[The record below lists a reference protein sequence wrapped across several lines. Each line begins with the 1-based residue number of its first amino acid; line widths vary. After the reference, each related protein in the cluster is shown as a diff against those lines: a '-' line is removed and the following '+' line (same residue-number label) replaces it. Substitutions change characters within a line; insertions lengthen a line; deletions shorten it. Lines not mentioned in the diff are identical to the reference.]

1 MVGKKLS
8 ILITL
13 ILTVSILGGCG
24 KSNLAS
30 SVSSNESSRLFKIG
44 ISQIVEHPALDSAR
58 EGFIDAL
65 KSKGFEDGKNIK
77 IDFQN
82 AQNDMPTA
90 QAIAQNFVSGKVDM
104 ILAIS
109 TPSAQAAYNT
119 TKDIPILITAVTDPV
134 EAGLVQSL
142 EKPGTNVTGTS
153 DDIPVERQF
162 ELLKKLLPQAKKV
175 GILYNTSEKNS
186 EIQLEKAK
194 KAAPDFGLEIISAG
208 ITNVNEIPQSL
219 DSLLSQVDAIYVPTD
234 NMVVSATPLITIQAF
249 KKNIPVIGSE
259 RGQVE
264 GGALATNGIDYYQL
278 GFQTGLMAV
287 DIINGAEPKSM
298 PITTLDKMQ
307 MVINRDAANKLNI
320 SIPAD
325 IAIEAETVTGGVN

>member
-8 ILITL
+8 ILMTI
-13 ILTVSILGGCG
+13 ILAVSILGGCV
-24 KSNLAS
+24 KSQGATSGS
-30 SVSSNESSRLFKIG
+30 SKESNKVIKIG

-58 EGFIDAL
+58 QGFMDAL

-82 AQNDMPTA
+82 AQNDIPTA
-90 QAIAQNFVSGKVDM
+90 QTIAQNFVSQKMDM
-104 ILAIS
+104 ILAIA

-134 EAGLVQSL
+134 SAGLVKSL
-142 EKPGTNVTGTS
+142 DKPGTNVTGTS
-153 DDIPVERQF
+153 DDLPIAKQF
-162 ELLKKLLPQAKKV
+162 ELLKKLIPDCKKV

-186 EIQLEKAK
+186 EIQVGNAK
-194 KAAPDFGLEIISAG
+194 KAAPDFGFEIISAG

-219 DSLLSQVDAIYVPTD
+219 DSLLSQVDALYVPTD
-234 NMVVSATPLITIQAF
+234 NMVVSAIPLITSQAF

-259 RGQVE
+259 KGQVE
-264 GGALATNGIDYYQL
+264 GGALATNGIDYYKL

-287 DIINGAEPKSM
+287 DVINGKNPKDM
-298 PITTLDKMQ
+298 PITTLEEMQ
-307 MVINRDAANKLNI
+307 MVVNTDAAKKLNI
-320 SIPAD
+320 SIPEE
-325 IAIEAETVTGGVN
+325 ISSKAEKITGGVN